1 MNDCNMHKAR
11 QSYNDAKNLFKSRSE
26 KDCVSAI
33 ELLDKDV
40 CLEHLPKAVRDEN
53 YQLFSSA
60 RVLRA
65 DIWHYLLTSN
75 KDKYWNIYLESR
87 AWKQKCENVLIRDDY
102 KCHVCGEPAEKVYHK
117 RDDKLGKEPL
127 SDLVSRCK
135 GCEDTL

>member
-1 MNDCNMHKAR
+1 MNGYSMPKA
-11 QSYNDAKNLFKSRSE
+11 QKSYNDARNLFKNPSE
-26 KDCVSAI
+26 KDCELAI

-65 DIWHYLLTSN
+65 DIWHYLLTFN
-75 KDKYWNIYLESR
+75 RDKYWNTYLESR
-87 AWKQKCENVLIRDDY
+87 AWKQKCDKVLSRDKH
-102 KCHVCGEPAEKVYHK
+102 KCRECGEPAEKVCHK
-117 RDDKLGKEPL
+117 RYDQLGREPL

-135 GCEDTL
+135 GCEDTP